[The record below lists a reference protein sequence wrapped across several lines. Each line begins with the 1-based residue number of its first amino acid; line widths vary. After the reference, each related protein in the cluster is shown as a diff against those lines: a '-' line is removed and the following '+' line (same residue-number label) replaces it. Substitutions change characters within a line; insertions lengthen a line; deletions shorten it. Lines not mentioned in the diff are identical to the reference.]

1 MNLNIK
7 EIFEEGRTCNSF
19 SSKDVPDNLL
29 KEVYEL
35 AKLGPTSANC
45 NPLRIIFIKSQDEK
59 SKLLECLME
68 GNVAKTKE
76 APVTALFAED
86 LKFYTKMPSLFPHN
100 KEFGKIYENNE
111 PLTKDTA
118 SRNSVLQAA
127 YFMMVARGRGLDC
140 GPMSGFSPEK
150 LNEAFF
156 SGSNYKIN
164 FICNLGYKSGEAEHP
179 RLPRLSF
186 DEACQII

>member
-7 EIFEEGRTCNSF
+7 ENFEEGRTCNSF

-29 KEVYEL
+29 KEIYEL

-45 NPLRIIFIKSQDEK
+45 NPLRIIFIKSPQEK
-59 SKLLECLME
+59 SKLVECLME
-68 GNVAKTKE
+68 GNITKTKG
-76 APVTALFAED
+76 APITALFAED
-86 LKFYTKMPSLFPHN
+86 MKFYTKMPSLFPHN

-111 PLTKDTA
+111 QLAKDTA
-118 SRNSVLQAA
+118 YRNSVLQAA
-127 YFMMVARGRGLDC
+127 YFMMVARGKGLDC
-140 GPMSGFSPEK
+140 GPMSGFSQEK

-156 SGSNYKIN
+156 SGTNYKIN
-164 FICNLGYKSGEAEHP
+164 FICNLGYKSNIEEYP

-186 DEACQII
+186 EEACQII